1 MEKIR
6 KRVFSVIQIGNKT
19 DALSRGFDYFISIM
33 ILLSVSVTFML
44 TFEQLEYLKSALG
57 YIEFGT
63 IIVFV
68 IEYILRLWTAKYLYN
83 EEKPFWSAMR
93 FVVSFYG
100 IVDLLTICS
109 YFVPFLFSNG
119 IVALRMLRVVR
130 IMRLFKLNASYDAFN
145 VITDVLKEK
154 FNQIISCVFMIF
166 ILILMSSLCMYSLEH
181 DAQPEN
187 FSNAFSG
194 IWWSV
199 STMLTVGYGDIYPIT
214 IGGKIMAII
223 ISFLGVGIVAIPT
236 GIISAGFVEYYT
248 KIKTG
253 AFSDTDADFLV
264 MEISSEHSFCKKNVM
279 EIVLPEGLYIAA
291 LIRDEDVFIPNENI
305 IIMPGDILMIASTSG
320 KNMDASIEEVNI
332 SQNHSWIGKRI
343 KDLDISRQLYILMI
357 KRNGVSI
364 KPSVTF
370 VLQQDDRLIFLDKR
384 NVK

>member
-6 KRVFSVIQIGNKT
+6 KRVFSIIQIGNKT
-19 DALSRGFDYFISIM
+19 DALSRGFDYFISVI

-44 TFEQLEYLKSALG
+44 TFEQLEYLKDALG

-63 IIVFV
+63 IIIFV
-68 IEYILRLWTAKYLYN
+68 IEYILRLWTAKYLYY
-83 EEKPFWSAMR
+83 EEKPFCSALR

-100 IVDLLTICS
+100 LVDLLTICS
-109 YFVPFLFSNG
+109 YFAPFLFSNG

-154 FNQIISCVFMIF
+154 FNQIVSCVFMIF

-264 MEISSEHSFCKKNVM
+264 MEINSEHSFCNKKVM
-279 EIVLPEGLYIAA
+279 DIVLPEGLYIAA

-305 IIMPGDILMIASTSG
+305 IIIPGDILMIASTSG

-332 SQNHSWIGKRI
+332 NQNHSWIGKRI

-357 KRNGVSI
+357 KRNGVSM
-364 KPSVTF
+364 KPSATF

>member
-264 MEISSEHSFCKKNVM
+264 MEISSEHSFCKKKVM

-364 KPSVTF
+364 KPSATF

>member
-1 MEKIR
+1 M
-6 KRVFSVIQIGNKT
+6 
-19 DALSRGFDYFISIM
+19 
-33 ILLSVSVTFML
+33 
-44 TFEQLEYLKSALG
+44 
-57 YIEFGT
+57 
-63 IIVFV
+63 
-68 IEYILRLWTAKYLYN
+68 
-83 EEKPFWSAMR
+83 
-93 FVVSFYG
+93 
-100 IVDLLTICS
+100 LTICS
-109 YFVPFLFSNG
+109 YFAPFLFSNG

-154 FNQIISCVFMIF
+154 FNQIVSCVFMIF

-264 MEISSEHSFCKKNVM
+264 MEINSEHSFCNKKVM
-279 EIVLPEGLYIAA
+279 DIVLPEGLYIAA

-305 IIMPGDILMIASTSG
+305 IIIPGDILMIASTSG

-332 SQNHSWIGKRI
+332 NQNHSWIGKRI

-357 KRNGVSI
+357 KRNGVSM
-364 KPSVTF
+364 KPSATF

>member
-364 KPSVTF
+364 KPSATF